1 MDSYELELLQDLERQ
16 LADGDLT
23 PRSTSVSA
31 TAAFTAAV
39 NRLAD
44 SGQIVLCSIVTQWRG
59 RHGHYS
65 TVQAR
70 LTELGRR
77 SLAEAAQ
84 RSLQSPPAETPR
96 HNRSDSA
103 A

>member
-16 LADGDLT
+16 LADGELT

-44 SGQIVLCSIVTQWRG
+44 VGQIVLCSLVTQWRG

-65 TVQAR
+65 TVRAR

-77 SLAEAAQ
+77 ALAEAAQ
-84 RSLQSPPAETPR
+84 RSLHPPPAEASR
-96 HNRSDSA
+96 EDRSDSA

>member
-16 LADGDLT
+16 LGDGELM
-23 PRSTSVSA
+23 PRGTNVSA

-44 SGQIVLCSIVTQWRG
+44 GGQIVLCSISTQWRG

-65 TVQAR
+65 TVRAR
-70 LTELGRR
+70 LTELGWR
-77 SLAEAAQ
+77 SVAEAAQ
-84 RSLQSPPAETPR
+84 RPLHAPPVEATR
-96 HNRSDSA
+96 QDQRDSA

>member
-39 NRLAD
+39 YRLAD
-44 SGQIVLCSIVTQWRG
+44 NGQIVLCSVVTQWRG

-65 TVQAR
+65 RVQAW
-70 LTELGRR
+70 LTDLGRC

-84 RSLQSPPAETPR
+84 RSLQTPPAQTPR
-96 HNRSDSA
+96 YTRSDSA